1 MRDARHDERSNE
13 DRAER
18 RESVQ
23 KIMRRSKAPTAGDR
37 LPAQEQAQEHQ
48 YRGNPAA
55 CREQVDQ
62 ARSKPQRT
70 GRAFTGGGV
79 AVPCQ
84 RSKCAARQHC
94 QPRKGGLHLSAAA
107 LPSEHDER
115 GKHEPQ
121 LKTAKRL
128 AEVLGIPP
136 AFLYTEDD
144 LLAALLLRW
153 NELSLRQKKDLL
165 KQVEGVELSKS
176 KRGRLP
182 GK

>member
-1 MRDARHDERSNE
+1 MTRTTQLPVFAR
-13 DRAER
+13 
-18 RESVQ
+18 
-23 KIMRRSKAPTAGDR
+23 R
-37 LPAQEQAQEHQ
+37 LA
-48 YRGNPAA
+48 
-55 CREQVDQ
+55 
-62 ARSKPQRT
+62 
-70 GRAFTGGGV
+70 
-79 AVPCQ
+79 
-84 RSKCAARQHC
+84 AARKRAGLSQR
-94 QPRKGGLHLSAAA
+94 QLGVLAELDPTVASPRINQY
-107 LPSEHDER
+107 ER

-144 LLAALLLRW
+144 LLASLLLRW